1 MSQTYPLIQRLIVLV
16 KQHKKPSSEKSITVL
31 VKVMEKQILNPGNH
45 SVAQLKREL
54 QAALES
60 PTVWSESIRQQ
71 HSEDELR
78 GLFANLLAALT
89 DEAL

>member
-1 MSQTYPLIQRLIVLV
+1 MSENYTLVPRLIVLV

-45 SVAQLKREL
+45 SVEKFKNEL
-54 QAALES
+54 QAALDS
-60 PTVWSESIRQQ
+60 DTVWSESIRQQ

-78 GLFANLLAALT
+78 GLFANLLAALN
-89 DEAL
+89 D